1 MAAWFLYYAL
11 KIGLSYDEGL
21 TIPMPLLLDLIA
33 CEQIKHEG
41 FEIRAYHNDDLMSI
55 LNVR

>member
-1 MAAWFLYYAL
+1 
-11 KIGLSYDEGL
+11 
-21 TIPMPLLLDLIA
+21 MPLLLDLIA

-41 FEIRAYHNDDLMSI
+41 FELKKYNNDDIMSI